1 MPSKFSAGLPILEVQ
16 ALFYNHIQFSQLLLP
31 AISLLL
37 FTFLQPDPSA
47 KKPSVIRYDKLPVS
61 RSGDTLRFCSDDLQ
75 VSLIDVKEKGI
86 KVISKTDSGLIQHFS
101 ELTVG
106 IESCPDT
113 AFAADLNHDGRLDF
127 KILFNFQGASPLA
140 SKVKRKMYL
149 FSAPDGSYSKVSFF
163 DFSMEPETDFNAD
176 HRYEIVAKDL
186 IRFRNHSYWKY
197 ELFEYSDKKLR
208 NVSLRHGYPKL
219 VPYRNKPTNKPLSN
233 LTEADPRKLISK
245 QPREF
250 DQQ

>member
-1 MPSKFSAGLPILEVQ
+1 MTKATTGSIQ
-16 ALFYNHIQFSQLLLP
+16 QFSEP
-31 AISLLL
+31 
-37 FTFLQPDPSA
+37 T
-47 KKPSVIRYDKLPVS
+47 VS
-61 RSGDTLRFCSDDLQ
+61 M
-75 VSLIDVKEKGI
+75 
-86 KVISKTDSGLIQHFS
+86 
-101 ELTVG
+101 
-106 IESCPDT
+106 ESCRDT

-127 KILFNFQGASPLA
+127 KIFFDFQGASPLA

-149 FSAPDGSYSKVSFF
+149 FSEPDGSYSKVSFF

-186 IRFRNHSYWKY
+186 MQFKNHSYWKY
-197 ELFEYSDKKLR
+197 EIFEYSGKKLR

-219 VPYRNKPTNKPLSN
+219 VPYRNKPARKPLSD
-233 LTEADPRKLISK
+233 LADTDRRKLLSK